1 MQKETDPK
9 TGEKVSVP
17 AAFVIVHWVI
27 VVSMLNYMPTL

>member
-27 VVSMLNYMPTL
+27 VKSGMG